1 MKRSQRQYEMEF
13 KTNAVKLAD
22 ELGVNKAAMELGIPE
37 NTLYGWRIK
46 HREGM
51 LSLDIPHKPATA
63 LKLVD
68 ELQKLQA
75 ENKEWKRKVAQ
86 LELEKEILDKA
97 ARFFAQS
104 QKK

>member
-13 KTNAVKLAD
+13 KTNAVRLSE

-37 NTLYGWRIK
+37 NTLYGWRMK
-46 HREGM
+46 HREGR
-51 LSLDIPHKPATA
+51 LSLNVPHKPAAA
-63 LKLVD
+63 LKLAD
-68 ELQKLQA
+68 ELQKLRA
-75 ENKEWKRKVAQ
+75 ENKELKRRAIQ

-104 QKK
+104 QEK

>member
-1 MKRSQRQYEMEF
+1 MKSSQRQYEIEF
-13 KTNAVKLAD
+13 KTNAVRLSE

-37 NTLYGWRIK
+37 NTLYGWRMK
-46 HREGM
+46 HREGR
-51 LSLDIPHKPATA
+51 LTLDVPHKPGGA
-63 LKLVD
+63 LKLAD
-68 ELQKLQA
+68 ELQKLRA
-75 ENKEWKRKVAQ
+75 ENKELKRKAAQ